1 MIKHIVLFKFKNIAD
16 KTLLLQDI
24 KAELEQL
31 CQIIPQLKELQ
42 VGINVNP
49 AEKWD
54 LSLEALV
61 ENKQDL
67 DIYANHPAHQQIV
80 QTKIAPFKEDRA
92 CVDYQI

>member
-31 CQIIPQLKELQ
+31 CQIIPQLKELH

-49 AEKWD
+49 TEKWD
-54 LSLEALV
+54 LSLEAIV

>member
-1 MIKHIVLFKFKNIAD
+1 MIKHIVLFKFKNIVD

-31 CQIIPQLKELQ
+31 CQIIPQLKELH

-49 AEKWD
+49 TEKWD